1 MMTLLPQL
9 RARLYAQSLSQR
21 AQAYVAPL
29 GEKERMSAQLDLWNI
44 EWQRLL
50 ASVPY
55 YQRLRGELNLPDR
68 FNCWEAFID
77 RVPVMT
83 RASVQKNAE
92 EMTSTEKA
100 PDFWRMTGGSTAQPI
115 QIPAWNEEEVYTK
128 YDMWLGRSWYGV
140 SPDSRLFLLWG
151 HSHLL
156 GTGITGWIKG
166 RRRKLFDWLMGYCRF
181 SAYDVRPEALRR
193 AAGEL
198 VNFKPHYVIGYSVA
212 LDLFARANADLRDKL
227 RSVGVKVV
235 VGTVES
241 FPASESAAM
250 LEDLFGC
257 PVAMEYGAVET
268 GVMAHTHPEGG
279 YRLFWKSYFV
289 EAERDDAAPE
299 GLTVLVTSLYPRCF
313 PLVRYDLG
321 DQIQTSDP
329 KSGRAMGIAAFERV
343 LGRCNAY
350 AVLQGGVMVH
360 SEAFSHAVRACPGI
374 TSYQVV
380 QRGPNVQ
387 LHYTSGQCL
396 SEQALAPVR
405 VRLEK
410 LHPALAAV
418 EMRKVDGLR
427 QTIAGKTPMVIRE

>member
-1 MMTLLPQL
+1 MTLLPQL

-181 SAYDVRPEALRR
+181 SA
-193 AAGEL
+193 
-198 VNFKPHYVIGYSVA
+198 S
-212 LDLFARANADLRDKL
+212 
-227 RSVGVKVV
+227 
-235 VGTVES
+235 
-241 FPASESAAM
+241 
-250 LEDLFGC
+250 
-257 PVAMEYGAVET
+257 
-268 GVMAHTHPEGG
+268 
-279 YRLFWKSYFV
+279 
-289 EAERDDAAPE
+289 
-299 GLTVLVTSLYPRCF
+299 
-313 PLVRYDLG
+313 
-321 DQIQTSDP
+321 
-329 KSGRAMGIAAFERV
+329 
-343 LGRCNAY
+343 
-350 AVLQGGVMVH
+350 
-360 SEAFSHAVRACPGI
+360 
-374 TSYQVV
+374 
-380 QRGPNVQ
+380 
-387 LHYTSGQCL
+387 TSGLKLCG
-396 SEQALAPVR
+396 VR
-405 VRLEK
+405 QGSWSISS
-410 LHPALAAV
+410 HT
-418 EMRKVDGLR
+418 M
-427 QTIAGKTPMVIRE
+427 